1 MKVLVT
7 GANGHVGNGLARSLA
22 TRGYKVRASVRDAR
36 DASKTAALDGAGIA
50 DIVSL
55 DIRDPEA
62 FAQAA
67 DGIEII
73 FHVAAT
79 YALHI
84 ADAQSADDLLRDSL
98 EGTRSA
104 ISAAKSCGARKV
116 VMTSSVVTL
125 PLSESRDTKV
135 NESAWRD
142 DLRLPYFRAK
152 TEAERLA
159 WKLSQEAGVPL
170 VTILPGAVLG
180 PGFHRRTSS
189 TDLIESMMLGS
200 MRFGA
205 PPGDLPVID
214 VRDVAEAHFLA
225 AEKECE
231 GRFIIAPDISP
242 DIIEINRIAHGIDRR
257 IPKAPMVL
265 PRFMLNTLP
274 FFDWLN
280 HRLLGAPR
288 SVSAELVAS
297 ALGKHWALSNER
309 ARNLLGWTPTIP
321 LEETL
326 AETIRRLRE
335 LRGET

>member
-7 GANGHVGNGLARSLA
+7 GANGHVGNVLARSLA
-22 TRGYKVRASVRDAR
+22 ERGYKVRASVRDAR
-36 DASKTAALDGAGIA
+36 DASRTAPLEGAGMD

-55 DIRDPEA
+55 DIRDPES
-62 FAQAA
+62 FAKAAA
-67 DGIEII
+67 DVEII

-79 YALHI
+79 YALHL
-84 ADAQSADDLLRDSL
+84 ADAQAAAELMRDSL

-104 ISAAKSCGARKV
+104 ISAAKANRVRKV

-125 PLSESRDTKV
+125 PLSDSRDTKV
-135 NESAWRD
+135 DESTWRD

-159 WKLSQEAGVPL
+159 WRLAQETGVPL
-170 VTILPGAVLG
+170 VTVLPGAVLG
-180 PGFHRRTSS
+180 PGFYRRTSS
-189 TDLIESMMLGS
+189 TDLIEAMMLGS
-200 MRFGA
+200 MRLGA
-205 PPGDLPVID
+205 PPGDLPAID
-214 VRDVAEAHFLA
+214 VRDVANAHVLA
-225 AEKECE
+225 AEKECS
-231 GRFIIAPDISP
+231 GRFIIAPDNSP
-242 DIIEINRIAHGIDRR
+242 DIIEINRLAHGIDAR

-265 PRFMLNTLP
+265 PRFMLHSLP

-288 SVSAELVAS
+288 AVSAELVAS
-297 ALGKHWALSNER
+297 ALGKHWSLSNER
-309 ARNLLGWTPTIP
+309 AKAVLDWTPTIP

-326 AETIRRLRE
+326 SETIQRLRE